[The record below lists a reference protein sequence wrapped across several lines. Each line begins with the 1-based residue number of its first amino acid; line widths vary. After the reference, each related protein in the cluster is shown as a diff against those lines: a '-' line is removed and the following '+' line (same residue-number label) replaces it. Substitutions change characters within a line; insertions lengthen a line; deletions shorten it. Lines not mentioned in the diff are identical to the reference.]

1 MTGNFFCAI
10 RGPVLMITLG
20 VLLVIDQMGTISFG
34 RTWPVLLIVFG
45 LFKLAER
52 AGNNTPKSST

>member
-1 MTGNFFCAI
+1 MNGNFVCAI
-10 RGPVLMITLG
+10 RGPIIMIVLG
-20 VLLVIDQMGTISFG
+20 VLLAIDQSGTYSFG

-52 AGNNTPKSST
+52 AVVRSA

>member
-1 MTGNFFCAI
+1 MNGNFMCAI

-20 VLLVIDQMGTISFG
+20 VLLAIDQLGAYSFG
-34 RTWPVLLIVFG
+34 RTWPVLLILFG

-52 AGNNTPKSST
+52 AGAPGA